1 MAGPSRVR
9 WDGHGGRKYDYYVFP
24 VDARWNDVEGNY
36 IFAQLTNEGWKA
48 LYIGETGSLKNRV
61 GPHHERWICAKR
73 RGMTHIH
80 AHVSVSSEIIRRR
93 EKADLSSQHDPA
105 CNR

>member
-9 WDGHGGRKYDYYVFP
+9 WRGHSGRQYDYYVFST
-24 VDARWNDVEGNY
+24 DARWNDVVGNY
-36 IFAQLTNEGWKA
+36 IFARSTSEGWKA
-48 LYIGETGSLKNRV
+48 LYIGETGSLKDRI
-61 GPHHERWICAKR
+61 GPHHERWDCAKR
-73 RGMTHIH
+73 HGMTHIH

-93 EKADLSSQHDPA
+93 EEADLVEEYHPA